1 MKAKDYMRNKA
12 RRASKYKEQLDRKSI
27 SEVFS
32 VQMDEDVEDKKQR
45 EKQKGK
51 SQKLL

>member
-12 RRASKYKEQLDRKSI
+12 RKASKYKEQLDRKSI

-32 VQMDEDVEDKKQR
+32 IDMVEAEEDKK
-45 EKQKGK
+45 
-51 SQKLL
+51 